1 MRYLVDQR
9 RNVELPVEAV
19 QDPGELGL
27 VPASDERVQHGEEA
41 RRVHQLGPGKG
52 LKLTITSIYP
62 FRKRH

>member
-27 VPASDERVQHGEEA
+27 IPASDERVQHGEEA
-41 RRVHQLGPGKG
+41 RRVHQLGPK
-52 LKLTITSIYP
+52 KV
-62 FRKRH
+62 